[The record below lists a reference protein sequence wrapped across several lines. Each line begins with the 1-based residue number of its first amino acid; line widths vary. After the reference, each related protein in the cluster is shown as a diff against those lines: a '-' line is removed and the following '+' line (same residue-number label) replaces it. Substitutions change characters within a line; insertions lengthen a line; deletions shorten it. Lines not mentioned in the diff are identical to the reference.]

1 MARLTVHTLEMQRL
15 LVVVGF
21 NFYSPARGV
30 NEHGCMVGDLVGGGG
45 VTGWGYYYACYGGDN
60 IQVSSCG

>member
-1 MARLTVHTLEMQRL
+1 MARLTVYTLEMQRL

-45 VTGWGYYYACYGGDN
+45 EGVTGWGYYYGGDN